1 MARNLEKKR
10 QQAEEW
16 FIENIEGTQKE
27 CAELFKVTEKTI
39 GAWAKKYNWE
49 QKRLDYHSS
58 PVKIKQLLQREA
70 MWVAQG
76 NAPKINADSLIKIM
90 AGLDRC
96 DSKADPIVVS
106 RVLKDLDNFIS
117 VDDPAFAAQATKYH
131 KLFLQHRIDLEG

>member
-1 MARNLEKKR
+1 MAGKLEKKR

-16 FIENIEGTQKE
+16 FIENQDATLKE
-27 CAELFKVTEKTI
+27 CAELFKVTEKTA
-39 GAWAKKYNWE
+39 GSWAKKYNWE

-76 NAPKINADSLIKIM
+76 NAPRINADSLIKIM
-90 AGLDRC
+90 AGLDKC

-117 VDDPAFAAQATKYH
+117 VDDPLFATQCTKYH
-131 KLFLQHRIDLEG
+131 KFFLQHRIDLEG